1 MKALVFSLFMIL
13 LCSLPKAMADEAS
26 YYKTKTDVEALFH
39 MSGDLVDVKIAIDK
53 LVDPS
58 INVLVLRKQFD
69 DYRAPLVTMLQAVI
83 GDHEKLA
90 VLRRFIYEPGPWNSY
105 KVLAYDH
112 DDPLAQILE
121 HRFLGY
127 TIDSRSGTCSTMPQ
141 LMMLLGKSIG
151 LKMTLAFLPKHNFI
165 KFTDDQNRE
174 WNLEATSGGGYT
186 RESHY
191 RKSTIISDRAVE
203 TGAYMRALSEEE
215 AIASLAHF
223 VGEWYLKR
231 GRPEDA
237 IAAYTVILRH
247 SPKDVSAWVGRGSAH
262 ALILR
267 REFLGKFSSMA
278 EMTPQQQRDA
288 IHLSEMNK
296 HDFDQAE
303 ALGWSEQDDRQSL
316 ALSAADAQ
324 KQ

>member
-1 MKALVFSLFMIL
+1 MKALVFSLLMTL
-13 LCSLPKAMADEAS
+13 LFSLPKAMADEAS

-39 MSGDLVDVKIAIDK
+39 MNGDFVDVKIAIDK

-58 INVLVLRKQFD
+58 IDMIALRKQFD
-69 DYRAPLVTMLQAVI
+69 DYRAPLVTMLQGVI

-90 VLRRFIYEPGPWNSY
+90 VLRRFIYEPGPWNNY

-112 DDPLAQILE
+112 NDPLAQILE

-127 TIDSRSGTCSTMPQ
+127 TIDNRSGTCSTMPQ

-151 LKMTLAFLPKHNFI
+151 LRMTLAFLPKHNFI
-165 KFTDDQNRE
+165 KFTDEQNRE

-191 RKSTIISDRAVE
+191 RKSTPISDRAVE
-203 TGAYMRALSEEE
+203 TGAYMRALSDEE

-237 IAAYTVILRH
+237 IAAYTVLLRH
-247 SPKDVSAWVGRGSAH
+247 NPKDVSAWVGRGSAH

-267 REFLGKFSSMA
+267 HEFIGKFNRMN
-278 EMTPQQQRDA
+278 EMTPQQQQDA
-288 IHLSEMNK
+288 MYLSDMNK

-303 ALGWSEQDDRQSL
+303 ALGWSEQDDQQSL
-316 ALSAADAQ
+316 AQSNANAK